1 VSKEPSDTKR
11 RAGMFRALRV
21 RNYRL
26 FASGQIVT
34 NVGIWMQR
42 VAQDWLVLELTNSGT
57 ALGIV
62 TALQFGPMVVFG
74 LWGGMLAD
82 RYDKRRLLIAARAFM
97 GLQALLLG
105 VLVITGHVQVWQVYV
120 LAAMLGTGAA
130 IETPARQAFVVDMV
144 GPKDLP
150 NALGLNAAMFNSAR
164 IIGPAVAGVG
174 INLVGT
180 GWVFIVTAAS
190 SVSVIVSLIRIRVA
204 DLQPTERAARAKGQL
219 RAGVAYVRERVD
231 LVIPLLMVFIIG
243 TFGMNFQL
251 TLPLM
256 VREVFHR
263 GAGSYG
269 ALSTCLA
276 VGSLAGALLAT
287 LRSRRPRIRFL
298 LLAALA
304 FGFLEAVTGL
314 MPTYLSLAI
323 ILPLTGSAA
332 LTFMTACNAAVQMG
346 VAAQMRGRVMALYL
360 LCFFAGTPVGAPVIG
375 WVAEQYGPRASIV
388 VGGLVCALAA
398 VVVAAVL
405 ARRSGLR
412 MLDLPGELRRPFEPA
427 ASTVEAGRAA

>member
-1 VSKEPSDTKR
+1 
-11 RAGMFRALRV
+11 MFRALRV

-26 FASGQIVT
+26 FASGQIIT

-57 ALGIV
+57 ALGVV

-97 GLQALLLG
+97 GLQALVLG
-105 VLVITGHVQVWQVYV
+105 ILVIGGLVEVWHVYV
-120 LAAMLGTGAA
+120 LAALLGTGAA
-130 IETPARQAFVVDMV
+130 IETPARQAFVVEMV

-150 NALGLNAAMFNSAR
+150 NALGLNASMFNSAR
-164 IIGPAVAGVG
+164 IVGPAVAGVG

-190 SVSVIVSLIRIRVA
+190 SISVIVSLLRIRVA
-204 DLQPTERAARAKGQL
+204 DLQPAERAVRASGQL
-219 RAGVAYVRERVD
+219 RAGVAYVRHRTD
-231 LVIPLLMVFIIG
+231 LMIPMLMVFIIG

-269 ALSTCLA
+269 AISTCLA
-276 VGSLAGALLAT
+276 IGSLAGALLAT
-287 LRSRRPRIRFL
+287 LRSRRPRLRFL

-304 FGFLEAVTGL
+304 FGTIEAITGL
-314 MPTYLSLAI
+314 MPTYLTLAL
-323 ILPLTGSAA
+323 ILPLAGIAA
-332 LTFMTACNAAVQMG
+332 LTFMTACNTAVQMG

-360 LCFFAGTPVGAPVIG
+360 LCFFAGTPAGAPVIG
-375 WVAEQYGPRASIV
+375 WVAEAYGPRASIV
-388 VGGLVCALAA
+388 VGGLVCAVAA
-398 VVVAAVL
+398 LVVAVVL
-405 ARRSGLR
+405 ARRRGLGV
-412 MLDLPGELRRPFEPA
+412 GELTARLRPGVRRPSPTTNPIEEA
-427 ASTVEAGRAA
+427 A

>member
-1 VSKEPSDTKR
+1 
-11 RAGMFRALRV
+11 MFRALRV

-26 FASGQIVT
+26 FASGQIIT

-62 TALQFGPMVVFG
+62 TALQFGPMAIFG

-82 RYDKRRLLIAARAFM
+82 RYDKRKLLIAARAFM
-97 GLQALLLG
+97 GLQALALGLLILTG
-105 VLVITGHVQVWQVYV
+105 LVAVWQVYV
-120 LAAMLGTGAA
+120 LAALLGLGAA
-130 IETPARQAFVVDMV
+130 IETPARQSFVVEMV

-164 IIGPAVAGVG
+164 IVGPAVAGVG

-180 GWVFIVTAAS
+180 GWVFIATAAS
-190 SVSVIVSLIRIRVA
+190 SISVIVGLIRIRVA
-204 DLQPTERAARAKGQL
+204 DLQPMERAVRASGQL
-219 RAGVAYVRERVD
+219 RAGLAYVRERVD
-231 LVIPLLMVFIIG
+231 LVVPLLMVFVIG

-276 VGSLAGALLAT
+276 VGSLVGALLAT
-287 LRSRRPRIRFL
+287 LRSRRPRLRFL
-298 LLAALA
+298 LLAAFA
-304 FGFLEAVTGL
+304 FGTMATVTGL
-314 MPTYLSLAI
+314 MPSYLSLAI
-323 ILPLTGSAA
+323 ILPLTGTAA
-332 LTFMTACNAAVQMG
+332 LTFMTACNTTVQMG
-346 VAAQMRGRVMALYL
+346 IEAQMRGRVMALYL
-360 LCFFAGTPVGAPVIG
+360 LCFFAGTPVGAPLIG
-375 WVAEQYGPRASIV
+375 WLAQHYGPRASIV
-388 VGGLVCALAA
+388 VGGLVCAAAA
-398 VVVAAVL
+398 VVVALVL
-405 ARRSGLR
+405 ARRTGVGV
-412 MLDLPGELRRPFEPA
+412 GELAARLRHPARQPEPA
-427 ASTVEAGRAA
+427 VAQIKESGRAA

>member
-1 VSKEPSDTKR
+1 
-11 RAGMFRALRV
+11 MFKALRV

-42 VAQDWLVLELTNSGT
+42 VAQDWLVLDLTNSGT

-62 TALQFGPMVVFG
+62 TALQFGPMVLFG

-97 GLQALLLG
+97 GLQALVLG
-105 VLVITGHVQVWQVYV
+105 LLVIAGTVQVWHVYV
-120 LAAMLGTGAA
+120 LAFLLGTGAA
-130 IETPARQAFVVDMV
+130 IETPARQSFVVDMV
-144 GPKDLP
+144 GPRDLP

-164 IIGPAVAGVG
+164 IVGPAIAGVG

-190 SVSVIVSLIRIRVA
+190 SVSVIIGLLRIRVA
-204 DLQPTERAARAKGQL
+204 DLQPTERAVRARGQL
-219 RAGVAYVRERVD
+219 RAGLAYVRNRLD

-276 VGSLAGALLAT
+276 VGSLTGALLAT

-304 FGFLEAVTGL
+304 FGSLEAVTGL
-314 MPTYLSLAI
+314 MPTYLTLAL
-323 ILPLTGSAA
+323 ILPLTGTAA
-332 LTFMTACNAAVQMG
+332 LTFMTACNTAVQMG

-375 WVAEQYGPRASIV
+375 WVAQAYGPRASIV

-412 MLDLPGELRRPFEPA
+412 VSDLPGQLRRTAPA
-427 ASTVEAGRAA
+427 PAVDAPRAA

>member
-1 VSKEPSDTKR
+1 
-11 RAGMFRALRV
+11 
-21 RNYRL
+21 
-26 FASGQIVT
+26 
-34 NVGIWMQR
+34 
-42 VAQDWLVLELTNSGT
+42 
-57 ALGIV
+57 
-62 TALQFGPMVVFG
+62 
-74 LWGGMLAD
+74 
-82 RYDKRRLLIAARAFM
+82 
-97 GLQALLLG
+97 
-105 VLVITGHVQVWQVYV
+105 
-120 LAAMLGTGAA
+120 
-130 IETPARQAFVVDMV
+130 MV
-144 GPKDLP
+144 GSRDLP

-164 IIGPAVAGVG
+164 IVGPAVAGLG

-190 SVSVIVSLIRIRVA
+190 SVSVIVGLIRIRVA
-204 DLQPTERAARAKGQL
+204 DLQPIERAVRAKGQL
-219 RAGVAYVRERVD
+219 RAGIAYVRDRVD

-269 ALSTCLA
+269 AISTCLA
-276 VGSLAGALLAT
+276 VGSLTGALLAT
-287 LRSRRPRIRFL
+287 MRSRRPRIRFL

-304 FGFLEAVTGL
+304 FGTLEAITGL

-323 ILPLTGSAA
+323 ILPLTGTAA

-360 LCFFAGTPVGAPVIG
+360 LSFFAGTPAGAPVIG
-375 WVAEQYGPRASIV
+375 WVAEQYGPRASII

-398 VVVAAVL
+398 VVVALVL

-412 MLDLPGELRRPFEPA
+412 VQELTAQLRRPVRRPNTA
-427 ASTVEAGRAA
+427 AAPVEDSGQAA